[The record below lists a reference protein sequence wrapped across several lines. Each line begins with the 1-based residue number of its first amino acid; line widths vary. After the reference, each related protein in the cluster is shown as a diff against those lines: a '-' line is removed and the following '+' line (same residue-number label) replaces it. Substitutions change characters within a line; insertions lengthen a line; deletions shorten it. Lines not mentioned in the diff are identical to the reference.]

1 MATRSGSLDPGLV
14 LWLST
19 DAGIPAAELAD
30 ALEYRSGLLGLAGTA
45 DMREVLARGDAAA
58 RLAVGVY
65 IHRLC
70 QEIAAM
76 TVSLGGLDALVFTGG
91 VGEHAPEV
99 RRRAVSGLGFLGL
112 RLSDERNGTA
122 EGDCVIDVSESLE
135 TMELQPR
142 IAVVTA
148 REDLEIA
155 RGTRLSLGGAQP

>member
-1 MATRSGSLDPGLV
+1 MRQITAAAT
-14 LWLST
+14 
-19 DAGIPAAELAD
+19 AGGAD
-30 ALEYRSGLLGLAGTA
+30 
-45 DMREVLARGDAAA
+45 A
-58 RLAVGVY
+58 RLALDVY
-65 IHRLC
+65 VHRLC